1 MLGDVISSRLAI
13 KVNCNELIDD
23 SNERYKHCF
32 WQYNDYYGTNV
43 YVI

>member
-23 SNERYKHCF
+23 SNEQTLFLGC
-32 WQYNDYYGTNV
+32 NDYYRTNV

>member
-32 WQYNDYYGTNV
+32 WL
-43 YVI
+43 